1 MERIHKAHGERCQ
14 SEFGRAGRADRAA
27 RWGAMPSAG
36 RPGGR
41 EGEERMEIKIIIN
54 EGNAG
59 RGPRHMPGEGRH
71 RARRGD
77 GMERGRFGRHGYRAR
92 GGHRHEGPGR
102 WAGHREP
109 GGESAERGRVIGKL
123 IELPDGRVKVVR
135 REGLET
141 DGPRR
146 HWKHERR
153 EEHPRHRHE
162 GPARWARRRDD
173 SDEAREARRARRR
186 LAREIVRALEESGY
200 NKA

>member
-1 MERIHKAHGERCQ
+1 
-14 SEFGRAGRADRAA
+14 
-27 RWGAMPSAG
+27 
-36 RPGGR
+36 
-41 EGEERMEIKIIIN
+41 MEIKIIIN

-59 RGPRHMPGEGRH
+59 RGTRHMPGEGRH